1 MQGRGGFGMK
11 GESGG
16 RYEMYMVEVCERAV
30 ESSSRRRREREYEKS
45 RGSDP

>member
-1 MQGRGGFGMK
+1 MQGRGEYGMK

-30 ESSSRRRREREYEKS
+30 ESSSRRREREYEKS